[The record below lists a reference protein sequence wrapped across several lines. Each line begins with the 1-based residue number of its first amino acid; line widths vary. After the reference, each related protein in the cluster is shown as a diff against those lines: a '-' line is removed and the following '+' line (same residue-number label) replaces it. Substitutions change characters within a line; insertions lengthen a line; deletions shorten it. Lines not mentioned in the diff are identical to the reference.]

1 MPNESTNTRNLPKY
15 DSKLTDS
22 SSEESIVD
30 NISCSPEKESTE
42 PHSDVIFIC
51 DPEDSP
57 LTIKLDDLNL
67 QEAKSKEKSEE
78 ANLINNETSTE
89 TSDSVANTEFKQTDV
104 FEISPQ
110 QVQKPSNQM

>member
-30 NISCSPEKESTE
+30 NISCSPEKESIE

-57 LTIKLDDLNL
+57 LTIKLDDPNL
-67 QEAKSKEKSEE
+67 QEEKSVE

-110 QVQKPSNQM
+110 QDQKPSNQM

>member
-1 MPNESTNTRNLPKY
+1 MPKY

-57 LTIKLDDLNL
+57 LTIKLDDPNL
-67 QEAKSKEKSEE
+67 QEEKSEE

-110 QVQKPSNQM
+110 QDQKPSNQM

>member
-30 NISCSPEKESTE
+30 NISCSPEKESIE

-57 LTIKLDDLNL
+57 LTIKLDDPNL
-67 QEAKSKEKSEE
+67 QEEKSEE

>member
-57 LTIKLDDLNL
+57 LTIKLDDPNL
-67 QEAKSKEKSEE
+67 QEEKSEE

-110 QVQKPSNQM
+110 QDQKPSNQM